1 MKQLLLCK
9 VIKKVIN
16 KGENMKKARK
26 VFNRIWK
33 IIKLEEM
40 RILPGQLAFFM
51 VLSVFALFPI
61 FGLLGSSFIS
71 NELINSMDHSLPA
84 AVSSILKSLMEVESS
99 GLSITIF
106 LIFSIYIAS
115 NGCKAMIITSNVI
128 YKNKT
133 DSSIKQSIKSIF
145 MTLILISLILFVV
158 LVPAFGELIINAISK
173 DTPGRVIDT
182 IHLIYDILKYPLSF
196 VLIFIDLKILY
207 TLAPNAKIP
216 SAYNNYGTLFTTVMW
231 IIITNVYSA
240 YLNKF
245 NTYDIFYGSFGNVV
259 IMLFWVYLL
268 AYVFTMGMAINAE
281 YYFNSQEDVN
291 KNDE

>member
-1 MKQLLLCK
+1 
-9 VIKKVIN
+9 
-16 KGENMKKARK
+16 MKKARR
-26 VFNRIWK
+26 VLGRIWK
-33 IIKLEEM
+33 IFKLEEM

-61 FGLLGSSFIS
+61 FGLIGSSFIS

-115 NGCKAMIITSNVI
+115 TGCEAIIITSNVI
-128 YKNKT
+128 YKIKNT
-133 DSSIKQSIKSIF
+133 MSIKQSIKAIF
-145 MTLILISLILFVV
+145 MTIILISLILFVV

-173 DTPGRVIDT
+173 DTPGKVIDT
-182 IHLIYDILKYPLSF
+182 IHLIYDILKYPISF
-196 VLIFIDLKILY
+196 LLIFIDLKILY
-207 TLAPNAKIP
+207 TLAPNTKI
-216 SAYNNYGTLFTTVMW
+216 SSVYNNYGTLFTTVMW
-231 IIITNVYSA
+231 IIITRVYSI
-240 YLNKF
+240 YLNHF

-281 YYFNSQEDVN
+281 YYFKSQESV
-291 KNDE
+291 KKEEKVIE

>member
-1 MKQLLLCK
+1 
-9 VIKKVIN
+9 
-16 KGENMKKARK
+16 MKKARR
-26 VFNRIWK
+26 VIGRIWK
-33 IIKLEEM
+33 IFKLEEM

-61 FGLLGSSFIS
+61 FGLISSSFIS

-106 LIFSIYIAS
+106 LIISIYVAS
-115 NGCKAMIITSNVI
+115 TGCDAIIITSNVI
-128 YKNKT
+128 YKIKN
-133 DSSIKQSIKSIF
+133 DMSVKQSIKAIF
-145 MTLILISLILFVV
+145 MTIILISLILFVV

-173 DTPGRVIDT
+173 DTPGKVIDT
-182 IHLIYDILKYPLSF
+182 IHVIYDILKYPISF
-196 VLIFIDLKILY
+196 LLIFIDLKILY
-207 TLAPNAKIP
+207 TLAPNARIP

-231 IIITNVYSA
+231 IIITRVYSI
-240 YLNKF
+240 YLNHF

-259 IMLFWVYLL
+259 IMLFWIYLL

-281 YYFNSQEDVN
+281 FYFKSQESV
-291 KNDE
+291 KKLTKDEENN

>member
-1 MKQLLLCK
+1 
-9 VIKKVIN
+9 
-16 KGENMKKARK
+16 MKKARN
-26 VFNRIWK
+26 VLRRIWK
-33 IIKLEEM
+33 IFKLEEM

-99 GLSITIF
+99 GLSIVLF
-106 LIFSIYIAS
+106 LTFSIYIAS
-115 NGCKAMIITSNVI
+115 TGCEAIIITSNVI
-128 YKNKT
+128 YKIKN
-133 DSSIKQSIKSIF
+133 DMSIKQTIKAIF
-145 MTLILISLILFVV
+145 MTIILISLILFVV

-173 DTPGRVIDT
+173 DSPGKVIDT
-182 IHLIYDILKYPLSF
+182 VHVVYDVLKYPISF
-196 VLIFIDLKILY
+196 LLIFIDLKILY
-207 TLAPNAKIP
+207 TLAPNKKIP
-216 SAYNNYGTLFTTVMW
+216 SVYNNYGTLFTTVMW
-231 IIITNVYSA
+231 IIITRVYSI
-240 YLNKF
+240 YLNHF

-281 YYFNSQEDVN
+281 YYFKSQESV
-291 KNDE
+291 KKEAKEV

>member
-1 MKQLLLCK
+1 
-9 VIKKVIN
+9 
-16 KGENMKKARK
+16 MKKAKK
-26 VFNRIWK
+26 VLIRIWK
-33 IIKLEEM
+33 IFKLEEM

-61 FGLLGSSFIS
+61 FGLIGSSFIS

-115 NGCKAMIITSNVI
+115 TGCEAIIITSNVI
-128 YKNKT
+128 YK
-133 DSSIKQSIKSIF
+133 IKNSMSVKQTIKAIF
-145 MTLILISLILFVV
+145 MTIILISLILFVV

-173 DTPGRVIDT
+173 DTPGKVIDT
-182 IHLIYDILKYPLSF
+182 IHIIYDVLKYPISF
-196 VLIFIDLKILY
+196 LLIFIDLKILY
-207 TLAPNAKIP
+207 TLAPNARIP
-216 SAYNNYGTLFTTVMW
+216 SEYNNYGTLFTTIMW
-231 IIITNVYSA
+231 IIITRVYSI
-240 YLNKF
+240 YLNHF

-268 AYVFTMGMAINAE
+268 AYVFTMGLAINAE
-281 YYFNSQEDVN
+281 YYFKSQESVKKEE
-291 KNDE
+291 KNTE

>member
-1 MKQLLLCK
+1 
-9 VIKKVIN
+9 
-16 KGENMKKARK
+16 MKKARK
-26 VFNRIWK
+26 MLNRIWK
-33 IIKLEEM
+33 IFKLEEM

-51 VLSVFALFPI
+51 VLSIFALFPI

-99 GLSITIF
+99 GLSIIIF

-115 NGCKAMIITSNVI
+115 NGCEAMIITSNVI
-128 YKNKT
+128 YK
-133 DSSIKQSIKSIF
+133 IKNDRPVKQTIKAIL
-145 MTLILISLILFVV
+145 MTIVLISLILFIV

-182 IHLIYDILKYPLSF
+182 VHLIYDIFKYPLSF
-196 VLIFIDLKILY
+196 VLIFIDLKVLY

-216 SAYNNYGTLFTTVMW
+216 SAYNNYGTLFTTIMW
-231 IIITNVYSA
+231 IIITRVYSL
-240 YLNKF
+240 YLNNF

-281 YYFNSQEDVN
+281 YYFNSQESVN
-291 KNDE
+291 KKEITDEQ

>member
-1 MKQLLLCK
+1 
-9 VIKKVIN
+9 
-16 KGENMKKARK
+16 MKKARK
-26 VFNRIWK
+26 MLNRIWK
-33 IIKLEEM
+33 IFKLEEM

-84 AVSSILKSLMEVESS
+84 AVSSILKALMEVESS
-99 GLSITIF
+99 GLSIFIF

-115 NGCKAMIITSNVI
+115 TGCEAIIITSNVI
-128 YKNKT
+128 YK
-133 DSSIKQSIKSIF
+133 IKNNMSVKQTIKAIL
-145 MTLILISLILFVV
+145 MTIVLISLILFIV

-173 DTPGRVIDT
+173 DTPGKVIDT
-182 IHLIYDILKYPLSF
+182 IHLIYDIFKYPLSF

-207 TLAPNAKIP
+207 TMAPNAKIP

-231 IIITNVYSA
+231 IIITRVYSI
-240 YLNKF
+240 YLNHF

-281 YYFNSQEDVN
+281 NYFNSQESVN
-291 KNDE
+291 KKEIEDIKK

>member
-1 MKQLLLCK
+1 
-9 VIKKVIN
+9 
-16 KGENMKKARK
+16 MKKARK
-26 VFNRIWK
+26 VLGRFWK
-33 IIKLEEM
+33 IFKLEEM

-61 FGLLGSSFIS
+61 FGLIGSNFIS

-106 LIFSIYIAS
+106 LVFSIYITS
-115 NGCKAMIITSNVI
+115 GGCEALIITSNVI
-128 YKNKT
+128 YKIKNT
-133 DSSIKQSIKSIF
+133 VSIKQSIKAIF

-158 LVPAFGELIINAISK
+158 LVPAFGELIINAIAKDNPSK
-173 DTPGRVIDT
+173 VIDT
-182 IHLIYDILKYPLSF
+182 IHIIYDILKYPISF
-196 VLIFIDLKILY
+196 LLIFIDLKILY
-207 TLAPNAKIP
+207 TVAPNAKIP
-216 SAYNNYGTLFTTVMW
+216 SAFNNYGTLFTTVSW
-231 IIITNVYSA
+231 IIITRVYSA

-281 YYFNSQEDVN
+281 YYFKSQENVKEEEN
-291 KNDE
+291 NY

>member
-1 MKQLLLCK
+1 
-9 VIKKVIN
+9 
-16 KGENMKKARK
+16 MKKARK
-26 VFNRIWK
+26 VLNRIWN
-33 IIKLEEM
+33 IFKLEEM

-99 GLSITIF
+99 GLSIVVF

-115 NGCKAMIITSNVI
+115 NGCEAMIITSNVI
-128 YKNKT
+128 YKIKNT
-133 DSSIKQSIKSIF
+133 MSIKQSIKAIF
-145 MTLILISLILFVV
+145 MTIVLISLILFIV
-158 LVPAFGELIINAISK
+158 LVPAFGELIINAISR
-173 DTPGRVIDT
+173 DTPGKVIDT
-182 IHLIYDILKYPLSF
+182 IHVIYDIFKYPLSF
-196 VLIFIDLKILY
+196 IMIFLDLKILY

-216 SAYNNYGTLFTTVMW
+216 SIYNNYGTLFTTIMW
-231 IIITNVYSA
+231 IIITRVYA
-240 YLNKF
+240 IYLNNF

-259 IMLFWVYLL
+259 IMLFWIYLL

-281 YYFNSQEDVN
+281 YYFNSKESVN
-291 KNDE
+291 NKEN

>member
-1 MKQLLLCK
+1 
-9 VIKKVIN
+9 
-16 KGENMKKARK
+16 MKKARR
-26 VFNRIWK
+26 VLGRIWK
-33 IIKLEEM
+33 IFKLEEM

-61 FGLLGSSFIS
+61 FGLIGSSFIS

-115 NGCKAMIITSNVI
+115 NGCEAMIITSNVI
-128 YKNKT
+128 YKIKNNV
-133 DSSIKQSIKSIF
+133 SIKQSIKAIF
-145 MTLILISLILFVV
+145 MTIILISLILFVV

-173 DTPGRVIDT
+173 DTPGKVIDT
-182 IHLIYDILKYPLSF
+182 IHIIYDVLKYPISF
-196 VLIFIDLKILY
+196 LLIFIDLKILY
-207 TLAPNAKIP
+207 TLAPNARIP

-231 IIITNVYSA
+231 IIITRVYSI
-240 YLNKF
+240 YLNNF

-281 YYFNSQEDVN
+281 YYFKSQESV
-291 KNDE
+291 KQTSE

>member
-1 MKQLLLCK
+1 
-9 VIKKVIN
+9 
-16 KGENMKKARK
+16 MKKARK
-26 VFNRIWK
+26 VLNRIWN
-33 IIKLEEM
+33 IFKLEEM

-99 GLSITIF
+99 GLSITLF

-115 NGCKAMIITSNVI
+115 NGCEAMIITSNVI
-128 YKNKT
+128 YKIKNT
-133 DSSIKQSIKSIF
+133 TVIKQTIKAIL
-145 MTLILISLILFVV
+145 MTIVLISLILFIV

-173 DTPGRVIDT
+173 DTPGKLIDT
-182 IHLIYDILKYPLSF
+182 IHLIYDIFKYPLSF
-196 VLIFIDLKILY
+196 ILIFMDLKILY

-216 SAYNNYGTLFTTVMW
+216 SAYNNYGTLFTTIMW
-231 IIITNVYSA
+231 IIITRVYST
-240 YLNKF
+240 YLNNF

-259 IMLFWVYLL
+259 IMLFWIYLL

-281 YYFNSQEDVN
+281 YYFNSQESVN
-291 KNDE
+291 KTDD